1 MTSVGRRW
9 FWLAAAIILTGIKLW
24 FTRGQGIFA
33 IGNAGHD
40 DLLFVQLA
48 QQLINGNWLG
58 PYNELTLAKGPFY
71 SLFIAASFLI
81 GVPLFLAQ
89 HTFYAAA
96 CALFAQ
102 SLKPAIKSAGARFT
116 IYAVLLYNPMTYDM
130 PGMGRVLRQQVYGS
144 LALIMFAALIAMYL
158 RRAELPRRLISW
170 SLLFGLATGAFY
182 LTREESSWI
191 LPSIVLLSG
200 SYIFQAWRD
209 SPNLG
214 RRALRFIGFGLG
226 IACLPIF
233 TVSALNKHHY
243 GWFGTCEFRASEFQ
257 DAYGALL
264 RVQVGPNLPYVPVTR
279 EARETIAR
287 VSPKFAELLEQF
299 DAGIAQGWAGASEFF
314 THLPADQEQ
323 IGGGWMIWA
332 LREAAVKAGHGNKPS
347 QAMDFY
353 ASMAQEINDACDQGL
368 LPARSYRSGFLPVW
382 HQKDAAPFVHNL
394 VVFTDFVA
402 RFSLFSARPP
412 PSEGSPEQL
421 QLFRDITHE
430 RLSPPTGQLDTV
442 GAKRYVLNAWKV
454 ESLHRIGKSIRQA
467 IPILFYLSLTVLMLR
482 AAWTLW
488 NRTWTF
494 PLTVACA
501 ALGAVAAS
509 IVIHSLI
516 QTTSFPVLS
525 VTSFAPIYP
534 LLLVFILAVAWELFS
549 VWNQRRS
556 PLFSFPNTAPTV
568 NSATHQDRQ
577 SQSNLARRLSWC
589 AGLCALL
596 PFLIWY
602 REFQDLFW
610 FGDDFFL
617 LDQIAQMGLLKWS
630 TLVFSEN
637 FVPLFKVLWGIAV
650 FWFGGSYL
658 AMLWLLWLSHALNAF
673 LFTRIL
679 QRAGF
684 PFFVTL
690 FCGLIF
696 ALSPVNIET
705 LGWSVQ
711 WSAVLATNFLL
722 IGLWWLEKKRDHLDG
737 FSWRVHLPL
746 FLFATA
752 SACSFSRGVL
762 TGAVLALGFLLPV
775 AISLAPRLILKKL
788 PGVLLCLIP
797 AVTVAIVIKM
807 SSAGNHQHMTGH
819 WGEILEF
826 GASYFLLNPFHA
838 LLSNTALHPVTMML
852 IASAKVGII
861 FTALMMSRG
870 RVLHVLLLLLAF
882 DLGNAVLLGIGR
894 YHTGFLAAMSSRYQ
908 YSSLIA
914 TLPFIGVLLSAAL
927 SRISAIKP
935 RRWATVSVSVLVVG
949 YCLWGW
955 PATLE
960 KFIDWRGT
968 DLRRLLS
975 EPATN
980 DPKITVPTMEFMHIE
995 RAKALQRAY
1004 DLH

>member
-1 MTSVGRRW
+1 MTTIGRRW

-33 IGNAGHD
+33 ISNAGHD

-48 QQLINGNWLG
+48 QHLIDGNWLG
-58 PYNELTLAKGPFY
+58 PYNEFTLAKGPFY
-71 SLFIAASFLI
+71 SLFIAGSFLI

-89 HTFYAAA
+89 HTFYLAA

-102 SLKPAIKSAGARFT
+102 SLRPAIESAGARFT
-116 IYAVLLYNPMTYDM
+116 IYAVLLCNPMTYDM

-144 LALIMFAALIAMYL
+144 LALIMFAALIALYL
-158 RRAELPRRLISW
+158 RRTESPRRLISW
-170 SLLFGLATGAFY
+170 TLLFGLATGAFY
-182 LTREESSWI
+182 LTREESFWI
-191 LPSIVLLSG
+191 LPSLLLLTG
-200 SYIFQAWRD
+200 AYIFQAWRD
-209 SPNLG
+209 APNLG
-214 RRALRFIGFGLG
+214 QRALRFIGLGLG

-243 GWFGTCEFRASEFQ
+243 GWFGTCEFRVTEFQ
-257 DAYGALL
+257 DAYGALS

-279 EARETIAR
+279 EARVAIAE
-287 VSPKFAELLEQF
+287 VSPKFAKLQQQF
-299 DAGIAQGWAGASEFF
+299 DAGVAKGWAGASEFF

-323 IGGGWMIWA
+323 IGGGWMMWA
-332 LREAAVKAGHGNKPS
+332 LREATVKAGHANTPS

-382 HQKDAAPFVHNL
+382 HQENAAPFVHNL

-412 PSEGSPEQL
+412 PSEGSPKQL

-430 RLSPPTGQLDTV
+430 RLSPPVGQLDIV
-442 GAKRYVLNAWKV
+442 GAKRYLLNAWKV
-454 ESLHRIGKSIRQA
+454 ESLHRVGKSIRQG
-467 IPILFYLSLTVLMLR
+467 IPVLFYLSLTVLILR

-488 NRTWTF
+488 NRNWTY
-494 PLTVACA
+494 PLTVAFA

-509 IVIHSLI
+509 IVIHSFI

-534 LLLVFILAVAWELFS
+534 LLLVFILTVVWELSS
-549 VWNQRRS
+549 VWKQRRS
-556 PLFSFPNTAPTV
+556 ALFSFSNTPPTV
-568 NSATHQDRQ
+568 DSSTHEH
-577 SQSNLARRLSWC
+577 SKKESNLSRRFSWC
-589 AGLCALL
+589 AGLCALS
-596 PFLIWY
+596 PFRIWY
-602 REFQDLFW
+602 REFKELFW

-617 LDQIAQMGLLKWS
+617 LDQIAQMGLLKWT

-637 FVPLFKVLWGIAV
+637 FVPLFKVLWGNAV

-658 AMLWLLWLSHALNAF
+658 AMLWLLWLSHALNTL
-673 LFTRIL
+673 LFTRIM

-684 PFFVTL
+684 PFFATL
-690 FCGLIF
+690 FSVLIF

-722 IGLWWLEKKRDHLDG
+722 IGLWWLEKNREHLDG

-746 FLFATA
+746 FLFATL

-762 TGAVLALGFLLPV
+762 SGAVLALGVLLPV
-775 AISLAPRLILKKL
+775 AMSLAPRLILKKL
-788 PGVLLCLIP
+788 PGALLCLIP
-797 AVTVAIVIKM
+797 AVTVALVIKM
-807 SSAGNHQHMTGH
+807 SSAGNHQHMSGH

-838 LLSNTALHPVTMML
+838 LFNTSLHPVTMML

-914 TLPFIGVLLSAAL
+914 TLPFVGVLLSMAL

-935 RRWATVSVSVLVVG
+935 RRWATVCVSVLIVG

-955 PATLE
+955 PATLA
-960 KFIDWRGT
+960 KFTNWRGT
-968 DLRRLLS
+968 DVRRLLA

-980 DPKITVPTMEFMHIE
+980 DPKVTVPTMEFMHIE

>member
-1 MTSVGRRW
+1 MTVVKRRW

-33 IGNAGHD
+33 IGSAGHD
-40 DLLFVQLA
+40 DLLFIQLA

-58 PYNELTLAKGPFY
+58 SYHELTLAKGPFY
-71 SLFIAASFLI
+71 SLFIAAAFLV

-96 CALFAQ
+96 CALFVQ
-102 SLKPAIKSAGARFT
+102 SLRPAIQSAGARFT
-116 IYAVLLYNPMTYDM
+116 VYALLLCNPMTYDM

-158 RRAELPRRLISW
+158 RRAESPRRLISW
-170 SLLFGLATGAFY
+170 ALLLGLATGAFY
-182 LTREESSWI
+182 LTREESLWI
-191 LPSIVLLSG
+191 LPSIVLLAGAYSLR
-200 SYIFQAWRD
+200 AWLD

-214 RRALRFIGFGLG
+214 RQAIRMLGLGLG

-233 TVSALNKHHY
+233 TVSALNKYHY

-257 DAYGALL
+257 DAYGAMS
-264 RVQVGPNLPYVPVTR
+264 RVQVGPNLAYVPVTR
-279 EARETIAR
+279 QAREAIAR
-287 VSPKFAELLEQF
+287 VSPKFAEVQEQF
-299 DAGIAQGWAGASEFF
+299 DAGVARGWAGASEFF

-323 IGGGWMIWA
+323 IGGGWLMWA
-332 LREAAVKAGHGNKPS
+332 LREATLKAGHANSPS
-347 QAMDFY
+347 QAMEFY
-353 ASMAQEINDACDQGL
+353 SSMAQEINNACDQEL

-382 HQKDAAPFVHNL
+382 RQDNAAQFVHNL

-430 RLSPPTGQLDTV
+430 RLSPPVGQLDTV
-442 GAKRYVLNAWKV
+442 GAKRYLLNEWKV
-454 ESLHRIGKSIRQA
+454 ESLHRIGKTIRKL
-467 IPILFYLSLTVLMLR
+467 IPILFYLSLIALVSR
-482 AAWTLW
+482 VAWTLW
-488 NRTWTF
+488 HRTWTY
-494 PLTVACA
+494 PLTVALA

-516 QTTSFPVLS
+516 DTTSFPVLS

-534 LLLVFILAVAWELFS
+534 LLLVFISAVAWEIS
-549 VWNQRRS
+549 SAWKQRS
-556 PLFSFPNTAPTV
+556 TPLFSIPATATAV
-568 NSATHQDRQ
+568 DSATHDHGKRESKLSRQ
-577 SQSNLARRLSWC
+577 LPWI
-589 AGLCALL
+589 AGLCALS

-602 REFQDLFW
+602 REFKKLFW

-617 LDQIAQMGLLKWS
+617 LDQIAQMGLPKWS

-637 FVPLFKVLWGIAV
+637 FVPLFKVLWGNAV

-658 AMLWLLWLSHALNAF
+658 AMLWLLWLSHALNTL

-684 PFFVTL
+684 PFFATL
-690 FCGLIF
+690 FSVLIF

-722 IGLWWLEKKRDHLDG
+722 IGLWWLMRNRELLDG
-737 FSWRVHLPL
+737 FTWRVHLPL
-746 FLFATA
+746 FLFSTA

-762 TGAVLALGFLLPV
+762 TGAVLALGLLLPV
-775 AISLAPRLILKKL
+775 AMSLAPRRIYKKI
-788 PGVLLCLIP
+788 PGTLLCLIP
-797 AVTVAIVIKM
+797 AVAIAIVIKM

-819 WGEILEF
+819 WGDILEF
-826 GASYFLLNPFHA
+826 GTSYFLLNPFHA
-838 LLSNTALHPVTMML
+838 LGGDTSLHPVTMML
-852 IASAKVGII
+852 IASTKVGII

-914 TLPFIGVLLSAAL
+914 TLPFVGYLLSLAL
-927 SRISAIKP
+927 SLIPASKP
-935 RRWATVSVSVLVVG
+935 RRGVTISVSVLIFG

-955 PATLE
+955 PATLA
-960 KFIDWRGT
+960 KFTNWRGT
-968 DLRRLLS
+968 EVRRLLT

-980 DPKITVPTMEFMHIE
+980 DPKVTVPSMEFMHIE